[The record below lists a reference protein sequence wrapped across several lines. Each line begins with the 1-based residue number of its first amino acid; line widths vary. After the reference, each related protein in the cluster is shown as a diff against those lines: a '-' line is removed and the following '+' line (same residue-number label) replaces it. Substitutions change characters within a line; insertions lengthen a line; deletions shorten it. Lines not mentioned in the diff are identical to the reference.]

1 MKFYFFFLLIR
12 EQLALREKPIRWQP
26 EDVKFSFRISN
37 WNSGKL
43 FVSQDY
49 GTGFFVY
56 GSGKFDKYNKLNS

>member
-1 MKFYFFFLLIR
+1 MK
-12 EQLALREKPIRWQP
+12 IRWQP

-43 FVSQDY
+43 FVSQDF

-56 GSGKFDKYNKLNS
+56 GSGKFDKYIIS